1 MCREIVPTYH
11 YFNPRSPRGERLAQQ
26 QCCCETN
33 RFQSTLPVGGA
44 TEVMNLMKP
53 LLLISIHAPREGSD
67 CHDPGKEDSQEISI
81 HAPRGGERHLAI
93 LHYWLLMDI
102 SIHAPRGGSDLPSFI
117 FWTLLF
123 QSTLPVGGATS
134 RFSYSFSWLEFQS
147 TLPVGGATGH
157 GGYFPHRDKNF
168 NPRSPR
174 GERL

>member
-1 MCREIVPTYH
+1 MSPTH
-11 YFNPRSPRGERLAQQ
+11 RLDW
-26 QCCCETN
+26 
-33 RFQSTLPVGGA
+33 P
-44 TEVMNLMKP
+44 
-53 LLLISIHAPREGSD
+53 ISIHAPREGSD

-123 QSTLPVGGATS
+123 QSTLPVGGAT
-134 RFSYSFSWLEFQS
+134 
-147 TLPVGGATGH
+147 GH

-174 GERL
+174 GERPRCVFLRVENMEFQSTLPAGGATVPGRVHSRSWQFQSTLPAGGATVQSKHAAMTV